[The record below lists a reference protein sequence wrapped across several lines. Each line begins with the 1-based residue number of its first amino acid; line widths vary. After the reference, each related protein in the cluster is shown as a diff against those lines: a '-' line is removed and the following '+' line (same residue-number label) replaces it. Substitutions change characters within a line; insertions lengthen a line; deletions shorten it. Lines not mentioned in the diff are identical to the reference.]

1 MLVMLYTTILKSV
14 RGIKMDVAQIKT
26 LIDTMGFPIFICLV
40 LLWFI
45 KGTLQKHSQLM
56 DEIQKSLAANTES
69 IRLLIQKLQDK

>member
-1 MLVMLYTTILKSV
+1 
-14 RGIKMDVAQIKT
+14 MDATQIKAI
-26 LIDTMGFPIFICLV
+26 IDTMGFPIFICLV